1 MTIRTTL
8 KKNISN
14 ISLLKKQLLN
24 WGNKQTIC
32 LALDSNNHNEQH
44 SSFDFL
50 LAVNATSELK
60 LNESKNAFEK
70 LENYYSK
77 TNDYIFGVLSYDLKN
92 DIEVLNSSNFDGLQ
106 FPELYF
112 FQATK
117 IFIVKDNELTIQYLN
132 SFAQEINT
140 DYKEILATTI
150 TDFSKQKAIQLQ
162 ERIAKKDYLETVRKI
177 QQKIQQGELYEMNFC
192 QEFYAE
198 NTTINPLYT
207 YSKLNRV
214 SKAPFAAY
222 FKENSNYILGSSP
235 ERFIKKTG
243 SKLLSQPIKG
253 TAKRSKNKG
262 NDTKIQEELEQ
273 DTKERSENIMIV
285 DLVRNDMAKIALKD
299 SVSVPELCK
308 IYSFEQVHQMI
319 STVTCQVKN
328 NKNPV
333 EVLQALFP
341 MGSMTGAPKIAAMK
355 LIEHYESSKRG
366 YYSGAIGYITPT
378 GDFDFNVIIRSLL
391 YNSKNKYLSCSVG
404 GAITANSLPKK
415 EYEECLL
422 KAKAVFE
429 VLEGF

>member
-1 MTIRTTL
+1 M
-8 KKNISN
+8 
-14 ISLLKKQLLN
+14 LKKQLLN

-50 LAVNATSELK
+50 LAVNAASELK

-70 LENYYSK
+70 LESYYSK

-112 FQATK
+112 FQAAK
-117 IFIVKDNELTIQYLN
+117 IFIIKDNELTIQYLN
-132 SFAQEINT
+132 SLAQEISK

-150 TDFSKQKAIQLQ
+150 TDISKQKAIQLQ

-207 YSKLNRV
+207 YSKLNAI

-253 TAKRSKNKG
+253 TAKRSKNKI
-262 NDTKIQEELEQ
+262 NDLKIQKELRQ
-273 DTKERSENIMIV
+273 DNKERSENIMIV
-285 DLVRNDMAKIALKD
+285 DLVRNDMAKIATKN

-328 NKNPV
+328 SKNPV
-333 EVLQALFP
+333 EIIKALYP

-355 LIEHYESSKRG
+355 LIEHYESSKRS

-404 GAITANSLPKK
+404 GAITASSVPKK

-429 VLEGF
+429 VLEGL